1 MARLSFWF
9 RIITASLVAVS
20 MSVILTGCSAVRLGY
35 NNLPD
40 IASWWLDSYIDFSD
54 TQGPQA
60 KAALQK
66 LQTWHRKE
74 ELPAIA
80 ELLVQ
85 AQTLAPQN
93 ITPEQACKIW
103 EGAQVRIE
111 SFIQESSRL
120 AAPVVSQLSAKQF
133 KHLEKEWATRNEDW
147 KKQWVQ
153 GTPDARIKKRVDLAA
168 ERFNSFYGD
177 LNLEQRQVLKQQF
190 LQSTWSP
197 EESYQRRLKRQQQQL
212 MALQAMSSEITK
224 PAMPLPQVEK
234 ALQSLILQSV
244 RPKDAGD
251 LSKQLQLEQQAC
263 QNLAQLHNTMS
274 PAQRLKAQR
283 KLKDYETDVRELMK
297 I

>member
-1 MARLSFWF
+1 
-9 RIITASLVAVS
+9 

-40 IASWWLDSYIDFSD
+40 IASWWLDSYIDFTD
-54 TQGPQA
+54 TQGHQA
-60 KAALQK
+60 KVALQK

-103 EGAQVRIE
+103 EAAQVRIE
-111 SFIQESSRL
+111 SFVQESSRW
-120 AAPVVSQLSAKQF
+120 AAPVVSQLSAKQL

-153 GTPDARIKKRVDLAA
+153 GTPDSRIKKRVDLAA

-197 EESYQRRLKRQQQQL
+197 EASYQRRLKRQQEQL
-212 MALQAMSSEITK
+212 IALQAMSSEITK
-224 PAMPLPQVEK
+224 PAMPIAQVEK

-263 QNLAQLHNTMS
+263 QNLAQIHNTMS

>member
-1 MARLSFWF
+1 
-9 RIITASLVAVS
+9 

-40 IASWWLDSYIDFSD
+40 IASWWLDSYIDFTD

-60 KAALQK
+60 KVALQK

-103 EGAQVRIE
+103 EGAQVRVE

-120 AAPVVSQLSAKQF
+120 AAPVVSQLSAKQL

-153 GTPDARIKKRVDLAA
+153 GTPDSRIKKRVDLAA

-197 EESYQRRLKRQQQQL
+197 EASYQRRLKRQQEQL
-212 MALQAMSSEITK
+212 IALQAMSSEITK

-263 QNLAQLHNTMS
+263 QNLAQLHNTMT

>member
-1 MARLSFWF
+1 
-9 RIITASLVAVS
+9 
-20 MSVILTGCSAVRLGY
+20 
-35 NNLPD
+35 
-40 IASWWLDSYIDFSD
+40 
-54 TQGPQA
+54 
-60 KAALQK
+60 
-66 LQTWHRKE
+66 
-74 ELPAIA
+74 
-80 ELLVQ
+80 
-85 AQTLAPQN
+85 LAPQN

-103 EGAQVRIE
+103 EGAQVRVE

-120 AAPVVSQLSAKQF
+120 AAPVVSQLSAKQL
-133 KHLEKEWATRNEDW
+133 KHLEKEWASRNEDW

-153 GTPDARIKKRVDLAA
+153 GTPDSRIKKRLDLAA

-197 EESYQRRLKRQQQQL
+197 EASYQRRLKRQQEQL
-212 MALQAMSSEITK
+212 IALQAMSSEITK

-263 QNLAQLHNTMS
+263 QNLAQIHNTMS

>member
-1 MARLSFWF
+1 MAKLSFWF

-103 EGAQVRIE
+103 EGAQIRVE

-120 AAPVVSQLSAKQF
+120 AAPVVSQLSAKQL
-133 KHLEKEWATRNEDW
+133 KHLEKEWASRNEDW

-153 GTPDARIKKRVDLAA
+153 GTPDSRIKKRVDLAA

-197 EESYQRRLKRQQQQL
+197 EASYQRRLKRQQEQL
-212 MALQAMSSEITK
+212 IALQAMSSEITK
-224 PAMPLPQVEK
+224 PAMPIAQVEK

-244 RPKDAGD
+244 RPKDAGE

>member
-1 MARLSFWF
+1 
-9 RIITASLVAVS
+9 

-35 NNLPD
+35 NKLPE
-40 IASWWLDSYIDFSD
+40 IASWWLDSYIDFTDS
-54 TQGPQA
+54 QGPQA
-60 KAALQK
+60 KVALQK

-93 ITPEQACKIW
+93 ITPEQACKVW

-120 AAPVVSQLSAKQF
+120 AAPVVSQLSAKQL
-133 KHLEKEWATRNEDW
+133 KHLEKEWASRNEDW
-147 KKQWVQ
+147 KKQWLQ
-153 GTPDARIKKRVDLAA
+153 GTPDSRIKKRVDLAA

-190 LQSTWSP
+190 LQSTWAP
-197 EESYQRRLKRQQQQL
+197 EASYQLRLKRQQEQL
-212 MALQAMSSEITK
+212 IALQAMSSEITK
-224 PAMPLPQVEK
+224 PAMPLAQVEK
-234 ALQSLILQSV
+234 TLQSLILQSV
-244 RPKDAGD
+244 RPKDAAD

>member
-1 MARLSFWF
+1 MAKLSFWF

-40 IASWWLDSYIDFSD
+40 IASWWLDSYIDFTD

-60 KAALQK
+60 KVALQK

-103 EGAQVRIE
+103 EAAQVRIE
-111 SFIQESSRL
+111 SFVQESSRL
-120 AAPVVSQLSAKQF
+120 AAPLVSQLSAKQL

-153 GTPDARIKKRVDLAA
+153 GSPDSRIKKRVDLAA

-197 EESYQRRLKRQQQQL
+197 EASYQRRLKRQQEQL
-212 MALQAMSSEITK
+212 IALQAMSSEITK
-224 PAMPLPQVEK
+224 PAMPIAQVEK

-244 RPKDAGD
+244 RPKDAGE

>member
-1 MARLSFWF
+1 
-9 RIITASLVAVS
+9 
-20 MSVILTGCSAVRLGY
+20 MSVILTGCSATRLGY
-35 NNLPD
+35 NKLPE
-40 IASWWLDSYIDFSD
+40 IASWWLDSYIDFTDS
-54 TQGPQA
+54 QGPQA
-60 KAALQK
+60 KVALQK
-66 LQTWHRKE
+66 LQAWHRKE

-93 ITPEQACKIW
+93 ITPEQACKVW
-103 EGAQVRIE
+103 ESAQVRIE
-111 SFIQESSRL
+111 SLIQESSRL
-120 AAPVVSQLSAKQF
+120 AAPVVSQLSAKQL
-133 KHLEKEWATRNEDW
+133 KHLEKEWASRNEDW
-147 KKQWVQ
+147 KKNWLQ
-153 GTPDARIKKRVDLAA
+153 GTPDTRIKKRVDLAA

-190 LQSTWSP
+190 LQSTWTP
-197 EESYQRRLKRQQQQL
+197 EASYQLRLKRQQEQL
-212 MALQAMSSEITK
+212 IALQAMSSEITK
-224 PAMPLPQVEK
+224 PAMPLAQVEK
-234 ALQSLILQSV
+234 TLQALILQSV

>member
-1 MARLSFWF
+1 
-9 RIITASLVAVS
+9 

-103 EGAQVRIE
+103 ESAQVRVE
-111 SFIQESSRL
+111 SVIQESSRL
-120 AAPVVSQLSAKQF
+120 AAPVVSQLSAKQL
-133 KHLEKEWATRNEDW
+133 KHLEKEWASRNEDW

-153 GTPDARIKKRVDLAA
+153 GTPDSRIKKRVDLAA

-197 EESYQRRLKRQQQQL
+197 EASYQRRLKRQQEQL
-212 MALQAMSSEITK
+212 IALQAMSSEITK
-224 PAMPLPQVEK
+224 PAMPIAQVEK

-244 RPKDAGD
+244 RPKDAAE

>member
-1 MARLSFWF
+1 
-9 RIITASLVAVS
+9 

-40 IASWWLDSYIDFSD
+40 IASWWLDSYIDFTD

-60 KAALQK
+60 KVALQK

-103 EGAQVRIE
+103 EAAQVRIE
-111 SFIQESSRL
+111 SFVQESSRL
-120 AAPVVSQLSAKQF
+120 AAPVVSQLSAKQL
-133 KHLEKEWATRNEDW
+133 KHLEKEWASRNEDW
-147 KKQWVQ
+147 KKKWLQ
-153 GTPDARIKKRVDLAA
+153 GTPDSRIKKRVDLAA

-190 LQSTWSP
+190 LQSTWTP
-197 EESYQRRLKRQQQQL
+197 EASYQLRLKRQQEQL
-212 MALQAMSSEITK
+212 TALQAMSSEITK
-224 PAMPLPQVEK
+224 PAMPLAQVEK
-234 ALQSLILQSV
+234 SLQSLILQSV

-263 QNLAQLHNTMS
+263 QNLAQIHNTMS
-274 PAQRLKAQR
+274 SAQRLKAQR

>member
-1 MARLSFWF
+1 MAKFSFWS
-9 RIITASLVAVS
+9 RIITASVVAVS
-20 MSVILTGCSAVRLGY
+20 MSLILTGCSAVRLGY
-35 NNLPD
+35 NKLPE

-54 TQGPQA
+54 AQGPQA
-60 KAALQK
+60 KAALHK
-66 LQTWHRKE
+66 LQAWHRKE

-80 ELLVQ
+80 ELLLQ
-85 AQTLAPQN
+85 AQILAPQN
-93 ITPEQACKIW
+93 ITPEQACMVW

-133 KHLEKEWATRNEDW
+133 NHLEKEWASRNEDW
-147 KKQWVQ
+147 KKKWLQ
-153 GTPDARIKKRVDLAA
+153 GTPDTRLKKRVDMAA

-177 LNLEQRQVLKQQF
+177 LNTEQRQLLKEQF
-190 LQSTWSP
+190 LKSAWTP
-197 EESYQRRLKRQQQQL
+197 EWGYQQRLKRQQDQL
-212 MALQAMSSEITK
+212 TALKAMSSEINK

-244 RPKDAGD
+244 RPKDASD
-251 LSKQLQLEQQAC
+251 LSKQLQFEQQAC

-274 PAQRLKAQR
+274 PAQRLKAER

>member
-1 MARLSFWF
+1 
-9 RIITASLVAVS
+9 

-35 NNLPD
+35 NKLPE

-93 ITPEQACKIW
+93 ITPEQACKVW

-120 AAPVVSQLSAKQF
+120 AAPVVSQLSAKQL
-133 KHLEKEWATRNEDW
+133 KHLEKEWASRNEDW
-147 KKQWVQ
+147 KKQWLQ
-153 GTPDARIKKRVDLAA
+153 GTPDSRIKKRVDLAA

-190 LQSTWSP
+190 LQSTWTP
-197 EESYQRRLKRQQQQL
+197 EASYQLRLKRQQEQL
-212 MALQAMSSEITK
+212 IALQAMSSEITK
-224 PAMPLPQVEK
+224 PAMPLAQVEK
-234 ALQSLILQSV
+234 TLQSLILQSV
-244 RPKDAGD
+244 RPKDAAD

>member
-1 MARLSFWF
+1 MAKLSFWF

-111 SFIQESSRL
+111 SLIQESSRL
-120 AAPVVSQLSAKQF
+120 AAPVVSQLSAKQL

-153 GTPDARIKKRVDLAA
+153 GTPDSRIKKRVDLAA

-197 EESYQRRLKRQQQQL
+197 EASYQRRLKRQQEQL
-212 MALQAMSSEITK
+212 IALQAMSSEITK
-224 PAMPLPQVEK
+224 PAMPIAQVEK

-244 RPKDAGD
+244 RPKDAGE

-283 KLKDYETDVRELMK
+283 KLKDYETDIRELMK
-297 I
+297 L

>member
-1 MARLSFWF
+1 MAKFSFWS
-9 RIITASLVAVS
+9 RIITASVVAVS
-20 MSVILTGCSAVRLGY
+20 MSLILTGCSAVRLGY
-35 NNLPD
+35 NKLPE

-54 TQGPQA
+54 AQGPQA
-60 KAALQK
+60 KAALHK
-66 LQTWHRKE
+66 LQAWHRKE

-80 ELLVQ
+80 ELLLQ
-85 AQTLAPQN
+85 AQILAPQN
-93 ITPEQACKIW
+93 ITPEQACMVW

-133 KHLEKEWATRNEDW
+133 NHLEKEWASRNEDW
-147 KKQWVQ
+147 KKKWLQ
-153 GTPDARIKKRVDLAA
+153 GTPDTRLKKRVDMAA

-177 LNLEQRQVLKQQF
+177 LNTEQRQLLKEQF
-190 LQSTWSP
+190 LKSAWTP
-197 EESYQRRLKRQQQQL
+197 EWGYQQRLKRQQDQL
-212 MALQAMSSEITK
+212 TALKAMSSEINK

-234 ALQSLILQSV
+234 ALLSLILQSV
-244 RPKDAGD
+244 RPKDASD
-251 LSKQLQLEQQAC
+251 LSKQLQFEQQAC

>member
-1 MARLSFWF
+1 
-9 RIITASLVAVS
+9 
-20 MSVILTGCSAVRLGY
+20 MSVILTGCSAIRLGY
-35 NNLPD
+35 NKLPE
-40 IASWWLDSYIDFSD
+40 IASWWLDSYIDFTDS
-54 TQGPQA
+54 QGPQA
-60 KAALQK
+60 KVALQK

-93 ITPEQACKIW
+93 ITPEQACKVW

-120 AAPVVSQLSAKQF
+120 AAPVVSQLSPKQL
-133 KHLEKEWATRNEDW
+133 KHLEKEWASRNEDW
-147 KKQWVQ
+147 RKQWLQ
-153 GTPDARIKKRVDLAA
+153 GSPDSRIKKRVDLAA

-190 LQSTWSP
+190 LQSTWAP
-197 EESYQRRLKRQQQQL
+197 EASYQLRLKRQQEQL
-212 MALQAMSSEITK
+212 IALQAMSSEIAK

-244 RPKDAGD
+244 RPKDAAD

>member
-1 MARLSFWF
+1 MAKLSFWF

-35 NNLPD
+35 NKLPE

-85 AQTLAPQN
+85 AQTLALQN
-93 ITPEQACKIW
+93 ITPEQACKVW

-120 AAPVVSQLSAKQF
+120 AAPVVSQLSAKQL
-133 KHLEKEWATRNEDW
+133 KHLEKEWASRNEDW
-147 KKQWVQ
+147 KKQWLQ
-153 GTPDARIKKRVDLAA
+153 GTPDSRIKKRVDLAA

-190 LQSTWSP
+190 LQSTWTP
-197 EESYQRRLKRQQQQL
+197 EASYQLRLKRQQEQL
-212 MALQAMSSEITK
+212 IALQAMSSEITK
-224 PAMPLPQVEK
+224 PAMPIAQVEK
-234 ALQSLILQSV
+234 TLQSLILQSV
-244 RPKDAGD
+244 RPKDSAD

-274 PAQRLKAQR
+274 PGQRLKAQR

>member
-1 MARLSFWF
+1 MAKLSFWF

-40 IASWWLDSYIDFSD
+40 IASWWLDSYIDFTD

-60 KAALQK
+60 KVALQK

-197 EESYQRRLKRQQQQL
+197 EASYQRRLKRQQEQL
-212 MALQAMSSEITK
+212 IALQAMSSEITK

-263 QNLAQLHNTMS
+263 QNLAQLHNTMT

>member
-1 MARLSFWF
+1 
-9 RIITASLVAVS
+9 

-103 EGAQVRIE
+103 EGAQVRVE

-120 AAPVVSQLSAKQF
+120 AAPVVSQLSAKQL
-133 KHLEKEWATRNEDW
+133 KHLEKEWASRNEDW

-153 GTPDARIKKRVDLAA
+153 GTPDSRIKKRVDLAA

-197 EESYQRRLKRQQQQL
+197 EASYQRRLKRQQEQL
-212 MALQAMSSEITK
+212 IALQAMSSEITK

-244 RPKDAGD
+244 RPKDAAE

-263 QNLAQLHNTMS
+263 QNLAQLHNTMT

>member
-1 MARLSFWF
+1 
-9 RIITASLVAVS
+9 

-35 NNLPD
+35 NKLPE

-60 KAALQK
+60 KVALQK
-66 LQTWHRKE
+66 LQAWHRKE

-133 KHLEKEWATRNEDW
+133 KHLEKEWASRNEDW
-147 KKQWVQ
+147 KKQWLQ
-153 GTPDARIKKRVDLAA
+153 GTPDSRIKKRVDLAA

-190 LQSTWSP
+190 LQSTWVP
-197 EESYQRRLKRQQQQL
+197 EASYQRRLKRQEEQL
-212 MALQAMSSEITK
+212 IALQAMSSEITK

-244 RPKDAGD
+244 RPKDATD

>member
-1 MARLSFWF
+1 
-9 RIITASLVAVS
+9 

-66 LQTWHRKE
+66 LQIWHRKE

-120 AAPVVSQLSAKQF
+120 AAPVVSQLSAKQL

-153 GTPDARIKKRVDLAA
+153 GTPDSRIKKRVDLAA

-197 EESYQRRLKRQQQQL
+197 EASYQRRLKRQQEQL

>member
-1 MARLSFWF
+1 
-9 RIITASLVAVS
+9 

-103 EGAQVRIE
+103 E
-111 SFIQESSRL
+111 
-120 AAPVVSQLSAKQF
+120 
-133 KHLEKEWATRNEDW
+133 
-147 KKQWVQ
+147 
-153 GTPDARIKKRVDLAA
+153 
-168 ERFNSFYGD
+168 
-177 LNLEQRQVLKQQF
+177 VLKCV
-190 LQSTWSP
+190 SSP
-197 EESYQRRLKRQQQQL
+197 SFRRAVAWL
-212 MALQAMSSEITK
+212 
-224 PAMPLPQVEK
+224 
-234 ALQSLILQSV
+234 
-244 RPKDAGD
+244 RPWC
-251 LSKQLQLEQQAC
+251 L
-263 QNLAQLHNTMS
+263 N
-274 PAQRLKAQR
+274 
-283 KLKDYETDVRELMK
+283 
-297 I
+297 

>member
-1 MARLSFWF
+1 MAKLSFWF

-20 MSVILTGCSAVRLGY
+20 MSVILTGCNAVRLGY

-40 IASWWLDSYIDFSD
+40 IASWWLDSYIDFTD

-60 KAALQK
+60 KVALQK

-103 EGAQVRIE
+103 EAAQVRIE
-111 SFIQESSRL
+111 SFVQESSRL
-120 AAPVVSQLSAKQF
+120 AAPVVSQLSAKQL

-153 GTPDARIKKRVDLAA
+153 GTPDSRIKKRVDLAA

-197 EESYQRRLKRQQQQL
+197 EASYQRRLKRQQEQL
-212 MALQAMSSEITK
+212 IALQAMSSEITK

-263 QNLAQLHNTMS
+263 QNLAQLHNTMT

>member
-1 MARLSFWF
+1 
-9 RIITASLVAVS
+9 

-35 NNLPD
+35 NKLPE

-93 ITPEQACKIW
+93 ITPEQACKVW

-120 AAPVVSQLSAKQF
+120 AAPVVSQLSAKQL
-133 KHLEKEWATRNEDW
+133 KHLEKEWASRNEDW
-147 KKQWVQ
+147 RKQWLQ
-153 GTPDARIKKRVDLAA
+153 GSPDSRIKKRVDLAA

-190 LQSTWSP
+190 LQSTWTP
-197 EESYQRRLKRQQQQL
+197 EASYQLRLKRQQEQL
-212 MALQAMSSEITK
+212 IALQAMSSEIAK
-224 PAMPLPQVEK
+224 PAMPIAQVEK
-234 ALQSLILQSV
+234 TLQSLILQSV
-244 RPKDAGD
+244 RPKDAAD

>member
-1 MARLSFWF
+1 
-9 RIITASLVAVS
+9 

-60 KAALQK
+60 KVALQK

-103 EGAQVRIE
+103 ESAQVRIE

-120 AAPVVSQLSAKQF
+120 AAPVVSQLSAKQL
-133 KHLEKEWATRNEDW
+133 KHLEKEWASRNEDW
-147 KKQWVQ
+147 KKQWLQ
-153 GTPDARIKKRVDLAA
+153 GTPDSRIKKRVDLAA

-197 EESYQRRLKRQQQQL
+197 ETGYQLRLKRQKEQL
-212 MALQAMSSEITK
+212 IALQAMSSEITK

-234 ALQSLILQSV
+234 TLQSLILQSV

>member
-1 MARLSFWF
+1 
-9 RIITASLVAVS
+9 

-111 SFIQESSRL
+111 SLIQESSRL
-120 AAPVVSQLSAKQF
+120 AAPVVSQLSAKQL

-153 GTPDARIKKRVDLAA
+153 GTPDSRIKKRVDLAA

-197 EESYQRRLKRQQQQL
+197 EASYQRRLKRQQEQL
-212 MALQAMSSEITK
+212 IALQAMSSEITK
-224 PAMPLPQVEK
+224 PAMPIAQVEK
-234 ALQSLILQSV
+234 SLQSLILQSV

>member
-120 AAPVVSQLSAKQF
+120 AAPVVSQLSAKQL

-197 EESYQRRLKRQQQQL
+197 EESYQRRLKRQQEQL

-274 PAQRLKAQR
+274 PAQRLKSQR
-283 KLKDYETDVRELMK
+283 KLKDYETDVRELMR

>member
-1 MARLSFWF
+1 
-9 RIITASLVAVS
+9 

-103 EGAQVRIE
+103 ESAQVRIE

-120 AAPVVSQLSAKQF
+120 AAPVVSQLSAKQL
-133 KHLEKEWATRNEDW
+133 KHLEKEWASRNEDW
-147 KKQWVQ
+147 KKNWLQ
-153 GTPDARIKKRVDLAA
+153 GTPDTRIKKRVDLAA

-190 LQSTWSP
+190 LQSTWTP
-197 EESYQRRLKRQQQQL
+197 EASYQLRLKRQQEQL
-212 MALQAMSSEITK
+212 IALQAMSSEITK
-224 PAMPLPQVEK
+224 PAMPLAQVEK
-234 ALQSLILQSV
+234 TLQALILQSV

-283 KLKDYETDVRELMK
+283 KLKDYETDVRELMN
-297 I
+297 

>member
-1 MARLSFWF
+1 
-9 RIITASLVAVS
+9 
-20 MSVILTGCSAVRLGY
+20 MSVILTGCSATRLGY
-35 NNLPD
+35 NKLPE
-40 IASWWLDSYIDFSD
+40 IASWWLDSYIDFTDS
-54 TQGPQA
+54 QGPQA
-60 KAALQK
+60 KVALQK
-66 LQTWHRKE
+66 LQAWHRKE

-93 ITPEQACKIW
+93 ITPEQACKVW
-103 EGAQVRIE
+103 ESAQVRIE
-111 SFIQESSRL
+111 SLIQESSRL
-120 AAPVVSQLSAKQF
+120 AAPVVSQLSAKQL
-133 KHLEKEWATRNEDW
+133 KHLEKEWASRNEDW
-147 KKQWVQ
+147 KKNWLQ
-153 GTPDARIKKRVDLAA
+153 GTPDTRIKKRVDLAA

-190 LQSTWSP
+190 LQSTWTP
-197 EESYQRRLKRQQQQL
+197 EASYQLRLKRQQEQL
-212 MALQAMSSEITK
+212 IALQAMSSEITK
-224 PAMPLPQVEK
+224 PAMPLAQVEK
-234 ALQSLILQSV
+234 TLQALILQSV

-263 QNLAQLHNTMS
+263 QNLAQLHNIMS

>member
-1 MARLSFWF
+1 
-9 RIITASLVAVS
+9 

-103 EGAQVRIE
+103 EGAQVRVE

-133 KHLEKEWATRNEDW
+133 KHLEKEWASRNEDW
-147 KKQWVQ
+147 KKQWIQ
-153 GTPDARIKKRVDLAA
+153 GTPDSRIKKRVDLAA

-197 EESYQRRLKRQQQQL
+197 EASYQRRLKRQQEQL
-212 MALQAMSSEITK
+212 IALQAMSSEITK

-244 RPKDAGD
+244 RPKDAGE

>member
-1 MARLSFWF
+1 
-9 RIITASLVAVS
+9 

-35 NNLPD
+35 NKLPE

-54 TQGPQA
+54 TQGPQV

-120 AAPVVSQLSAKQF
+120 AAPVVSQLSAKQL
-133 KHLEKEWATRNEDW
+133 KHLEKEWASRNEDW
-147 KKQWVQ
+147 KKQWLQ
-153 GTPDARIKKRVDLAA
+153 GTPDSRIKKRVDLAA

-190 LQSTWSP
+190 LQSTWTP
-197 EESYQRRLKRQQQQL
+197 EASYQLRLKRQQEQL
-212 MALQAMSSEITK
+212 IALQAMSSEIAK
-224 PAMPLPQVEK
+224 PAMPIAQVEK
-234 ALQSLILQSV
+234 TLQSLILQSV
-244 RPKDAGD
+244 RPKDAAD

>member
-1 MARLSFWF
+1 M
-9 RIITASLVAVS
+9 SL
-20 MSVILTGCSAVRLGY
+20 ILTGCSAVRLGY
-35 NNLPD
+35 NKLPE

-54 TQGPQA
+54 AQGPQA
-60 KAALQK
+60 KAALHK
-66 LQTWHRKE
+66 LQAWHRKE

-80 ELLVQ
+80 ELLLQ
-85 AQTLAPQN
+85 AQILAPQN
-93 ITPEQACKIW
+93 ITPEQACMVW

-120 AAPVVSQLSAKQF
+120 AAPVVSQLSAKQL

-153 GTPDARIKKRVDLAA
+153 GTPDSRIKKRVDLAA

-197 EESYQRRLKRQQQQL
+197 EASYQRRLKRQQEQL
-212 MALQAMSSEITK
+212 IALQAMSSEITK
-224 PAMPLPQVEK
+224 PAMPLAQVEK
-234 ALQSLILQSV
+234 SLQSLILQSV

>member
-1 MARLSFWF
+1 
-9 RIITASLVAVS
+9 

-35 NNLPD
+35 NKLPE

-60 KAALQK
+60 KLALQK
-66 LQTWHRKE
+66 LQAWHRKE

-120 AAPVVSQLSAKQF
+120 AAPLVSQLSAKQF
-133 KHLEKEWATRNEDW
+133 KHLEKEWASRNEDW
-147 KKQWVQ
+147 KKQWLQ
-153 GTPDARIKKRVDLAA
+153 GTPDSRIKKRVDLAA

-190 LQSTWSP
+190 LQSTWVP
-197 EESYQRRLKRQQQQL
+197 EASYQRRLKRQEEQL
-212 MALQAMSSEITK
+212 IALQAMSSEITK

-244 RPKDAGD
+244 RPKDATD